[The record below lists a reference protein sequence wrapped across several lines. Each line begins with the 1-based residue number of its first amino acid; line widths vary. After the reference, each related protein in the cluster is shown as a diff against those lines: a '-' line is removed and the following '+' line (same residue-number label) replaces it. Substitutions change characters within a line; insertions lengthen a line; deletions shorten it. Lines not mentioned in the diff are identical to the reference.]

1 MRCFI
6 VPDGA
11 SSGVQT
17 PYAQILAIHA
27 ALLSNG
33 KIVYFS
39 GEQHDPGQFAHGQ
52 FDHAR
57 LFDCTSFTVTSCTPA
72 PGISDLFC
80 CGHAFL
86 PSGQLL
92 IAGGTKRFDGFLG
105 ELKAWTFDPA
115 SSSFTSVPSMSDGRW
130 YPTLITLGNGGV
142 LAISGLNANAAMT
155 DQNRSLEV
163 FSSGSYWTV
172 EGLLSYALDTLYP
185 RVHLLP
191 DGRVFFVSPMN
202 GQCMTWRSGTPTPVN
217 LCSSP
222 FVGMGFSEYSSALL
236 PLLPEEDYAP
246 RILVASIPQPQV
258 IDLSVASPA
267 WANTGAR
274 SLVGGLT
281 TPPYRFNGTL
291 TLLPTGEVLSAGGEE
306 QYGDEAHP
314 VLGLEVYRPPTNSW
328 VTLPTSTAVTRAYH
342 SVALLMP
349 DGRVWF
355 AGSNKRCDWSFHNSA
370 DFGGMPEP
378 TTLQEVTATGPVDN
392 RELRIEIFEPWYFS
406 RPDRP
411 TLTLDASSVGIG
423 RQFKLESPQA
433 ASLSRVAL
441 MRAGSCTHA
450 FNSDQRYIGLPFIV
464 SGTTVTATLPDN
476 ENILPPG
483 PYLVFVLAQVL
494 DPSGATLDVPSV
506 GQWIEV
512 VNSKLIKELKMEV
525 EHFKLEIELLNKD
538 FDIVDPFQQYQGDPA
553 ILLQSI
559 AVAVDNIARGAGSAR
574 SFITANER
582 PLLAQVT
589 QGQLA
594 AVAIHPIDPLV
605 LQRQLS
611 MEGMMSQTQKPV
623 SPSPMENDMPAKAP
637 NG

>member
-1 MRCFI
+1 
-6 VPDGA
+6 
-11 SSGVQT
+11 
-17 PYAQILAIHA
+17 
-27 ALLSNG
+27 
-33 KIVYFS
+33 
-39 GEQHDPGQFAHGQ
+39 
-52 FDHAR
+52 
-57 LFDCTSFTVTSCTPA
+57 
-72 PGISDLFC
+72 
-80 CGHAFL
+80 
-86 PSGQLL
+86 
-92 IAGGTKRFDGFLG
+92 
-105 ELKAWTFDPA
+105 
-115 SSSFTSVPSMSDGRW
+115 
-130 YPTLITLGNGGV
+130 
-142 LAISGLNANAAMT
+142 
-155 DQNRSLEV
+155 
-163 FSSGSYWTV
+163 
-172 EGLLSYALDTLYP
+172 
-185 RVHLLP
+185 
-191 DGRVFFVSPMN
+191 
-202 GQCMTWRSGTPTPVN
+202 
-217 LCSSP
+217 
-222 FVGMGFSEYSSALL
+222 
-236 PLLPEEDYAP
+236 
-246 RILVASIPQPQV
+246 
-258 IDLSVASPA
+258 
-267 WANTGAR
+267 
-274 SLVGGLT
+274 
-281 TPPYRFNGTL
+281 
-291 TLLPTGEVLSAGGEE
+291 
-306 QYGDEAHP
+306 
-314 VLGLEVYRPPTNSW
+314 
-328 VTLPTSTAVTRAYH
+328 
-342 SVALLMP
+342 MP

-450 FNSDQRYIGLPFIV
+450 FNSDQRYIGLPFTV

-483 PYLVFVLAQVL
+483 PYLVFVLVQVL

-525 EHFKLEIELLNKD
+525 EHFKLEIELLNKENEV
-538 FDIVDPFQQYQGDPA
+538 FDPFQQYQGDPA

-574 SFITANER
+574 SFITGNER

-611 MEGMMSQTQKPV
+611 MEGMMSLTQKPV
-623 SPSPMENDMPAKAP
+623 SPSPMENEMPAKSP
-637 NG
+637 IVKKGGKKSVKKR